1 MAFDF
6 SARDYSTIKQDLL
19 LRASTV
25 TPDWT
30 DRDPSDFGMMLVDLW
45 AYMGDVIHYYVD
57 RVAQEAFVDTATQ
70 RESILA
76 YANLFDYTPN
86 YRTSATATV
95 TLANTGA
102 SVPIPASTQFVAQ
115 YDSKYYYFYTT
126 EGASVPANG
135 TATIAVTEGEQ
146 VIEEVLTTAATGEV
160 NQTYTLRSENIAP
173 GSVRVYVYE
182 DINNPDEWQK
192 VDTLSTV
199 DTGVGA
205 FRVYVNAQE
214 EINIIFGNRI
224 NGRIPPAGVKITATY
239 TITNGASGNIPAN
252 NITAF
257 RSTVSADLSIQSSS
271 SATGGMDIESVASI
285 KRSIKSIT
293 RAQNRAVTLRDYAD
307 LAMGVSG
314 ATKAVATYN
323 SGTSTVT
330 VYPVPYVT
338 DYTTYTGYTIAIPSA
353 MQTEAVATIQ
363 PLAMVG
369 VTVAC
374 ASSLTVNR
382 VDITATLKVVDR
394 YVAPWVERD
403 VRAAINDLFTF
414 DNLYIGEEVR
424 IGDLYSAILSV
435 VGVEYV
441 VISAVTIKDSGNNTV
456 TSLPATT
463 LLRLGTV
470 NLTVSGGIST
480 S

>member
-6 SARDYSTIKQDLL
+6 SARDYSTIKQELL
-19 LRASTV
+19 LRASTA

-30 DRDPSDFGMMLVDLW
+30 DRDPSDFGMLMVDLW
-45 AYMGDVIHYYVD
+45 AYFGDVLHYYVD
-57 RVAQEAFVDTATQ
+57 LVAQETFIETATQ
-70 RESILA
+70 RESVLA

-95 TLANTGA
+95 TLANSGASVGIPASTEFVANYDNKYYYYYTTAGA
-102 SVPIPASTQFVAQ
+102 SVPS
-115 YDSKYYYFYTT
+115 S
-126 EGASVPANG
+126 G
-135 TATIAVTEGEQ
+135 TATVTVTEGEQ
-146 VIEEVLTTAATGEV
+146 VIEEVLTTTSSGEV

-182 DINNPDEWQK
+182 DVNAPTEWQK
-192 VDTLSTV
+192 VTSLSTV

-205 FRVYVNAQE
+205 YRVYVNAQE
-214 EINIIFGNRI
+214 EVNIIFGNRI

-239 TITNGASGNIPAN
+239 TISSGSSGNIPAN
-252 NITAF
+252 NITSF
-257 RSTVSADLSIQSSS
+257 RSAVSSNLTIQSSS
-271 SATGGMDIESVASI
+271 AASGGTDIESVASM
-285 KRSIKSIT
+285 KRSIQSLT
-293 RAQNRAVTLRDYAD
+293 RAQNRAVTLRDFAD
-307 LAMGVSG
+307 LSLGVSG
-314 ATKAVATYN
+314 VTKAVAAFN

-338 DYTTYTGYTIAIPSA
+338 DYTTYTSYSIAVPSS
-353 MQTEAVATIQ
+353 MQTEVVSKLQ

-369 VTVAC
+369 ITVAS
-374 ASSLTVNR
+374 ASSITVNR

-403 VRAAINDLFTF
+403 VRAAIADVFSF
-414 DNLYIGEEVR
+414 DNMYLGEEVR
-424 IGDLYSAILSV
+424 IGELYSRILSV
-435 VGVEYV
+435 IGVEYV
-441 VISAVTIKDSGNNTV
+441 TISAVTIKDSSNNTV

-470 NLTVSGGIST
+470 NLSVTGGIST